1 MNLTNSHSVGPKV
14 VLSKGPYT
22 YTSYTRMYLEGH
34 GDLVRRLIMG
44 ITWVIFGI

>member
-1 MNLTNSHSVGPKV
+1 MNLMNSLSVGPKV
-14 VLSKGPYT
+14 VLSKGP

-34 GDLVRRLIMG
+34 GDLVHRLIMG